1 MKRLPIFLSLLTLS
15 VVLSPAALISSPLMA
30 QEESA
35 ETEENSVKVAQ
46 VKAKEKAQAKDTDTK
61 KDKVDDYQATEEI
74 SEDLSVSYPV
84 DI

>member
-35 ETEENSVKVAQ
+35 ETEEKSVKVAQ